1 MKYKPGNMPG
11 AFVLTARR
19 DRQKYVMSEETLKKL
34 VDRTSEEEVDFHFEV
49 VWQLLTE
56 AEKGLADEIR
66 RKYFT

>member
-1 MKYKPGNMPG
+1 MKFKPGNMPG

-19 DRQKYVMSEETLKKL
+19 DGKKYVMSEATLRKI
-34 VDRTSEEEVDFHFEV
+34 VDRAGELQIDFQFEV
-49 VWQLLTE
+49 AWQLLTE